1 MSRARSTGVWGALG
15 GENLL
20 ICGPFAGLGLV
31 RGIELLVRKGGPCCD
46 GARIV
51 STPREANCHHRELL
65 ALPAKTERP
74 RSRVSVIFQPPER
87 R

>member
-31 RGIELLVRKGGPCCD
+31 GGMEFLVRKGSQCCD
-46 GARIV
+46 GYPDCVNARE
-51 STPREANCHHRELL
+51 SNHPHRERRH
-65 ALPAKTERP
+65 RP
-74 RSRVSVIFQPPER
+74 SKPGDAVHGSP
-87 R
+87 

>member
-31 RGIELLVRKGGPCCD
+31 RGIELLVRKGTQCCD
-46 GARIV
+46 GARMV
-51 STPREANCHHRELL
+51 STPGNPTVAIESC
-65 ALPAKTERP
+65 
-74 RSRVSVIFQPPER
+74 
-87 R
+87 